1 MTFSCVITYKAERD
15 GNLMESTDKLA
26 IKLPQLS
33 QLSTNSIS
41 HELHSESSLHT
52 NNNGIQFKNNNNEE

>member
-1 MTFSCVITYKAERD
+1 
-15 GNLMESTDKLA
+15 MESTDKLA